1 MYINDYKG
9 ANGENLETVGG
20 VDYVKIDGLKVT
32 LNGWTHNRYFYAP
45 VNVQDSAK
53 LAGEQTTVYIAVYV
67 ENTTPNALD
76 NTTGKKVAEIEYNV
90 NGKKV
95 ASKYDANTH
104 IVTYDVPVHSTVL
117 ITPYDVL
124 TDLDMTRN
132 GTVEYPAQGFTLN
145 GLSGVYSETTKTFT
159 VDGTANESDV
169 KEHSIAGIATADN
182 VKNSGYD
189 YSSSAYRTALADT
202 LADRSEEH
210 TSELQSH

>member
-1 MYINDYKG
+1 M
-9 ANGENLETVGG
+9 
-20 VDYVKIDGLKVT
+20 
-32 LNGWTHNRYFYAP
+32 
-45 VNVQDSAK
+45 QDSAK

-169 KEHSIAGIATADN
+169 KEHSIAGIATAD
-182 VKNSGYD
+182 KS
-189 YSSSAYRTALADT
+189 
-202 LADRSEEH
+202 
-210 TSELQSH
+210 Q